1 MQNKIN
7 FMFILI
13 SLVAVIWLS
22 LLSYDN
28 YQMQKHVTFLHEQ
41 SELQDKWIAMVYQ
54 TTFGVYRIA
63 SSAYSEACGWDRQ
76 FKFECLLP
84 DNEVKNWKEDLLSN
98 DK

>member
-28 YQMQKHVTFLHEQ
+28 YQMQKHEPFYTSNQNFRIN
-41 SELQDKWIAMVYQ
+41 ELLWYIKQLLVY
-54 TTFGVYRIA
+54 T
-63 SSAYSEACGWDRQ
+63 E
-76 FKFECLLP
+76 
-84 DNEVKNWKEDLLSN
+84 
-98 DK
+98 